1 MVFIPLKHVVG
12 AIQNQILIFRPVTGN
27 HVLQTNP
34 PSEYPVPESMGLQIR
49 LVNDIQ
55 SIAVAKPVQGCLVRI
70 MACAHRIDII
80 PLHHQKIK
88 SNDILVDCTPAVGAE
103 FMPVDA
109 VKYHTFSI
117 EMHDMI
123 NHLKPTESKGLQNR
137 FRSDSL
143 FIEDTNSQCVKIRIL
158 RAPQFYLSRIK
169 M

>member
-1 MVFIPLKHVVG
+1 MSSRRI
-12 AIQNQILIFRPVTGN
+12 
-27 HVLQTNP
+27 P

-137 FRSDSL
+137 FRPDSL
-143 FIEDTNSQCVKIRIL
+143 FIEDMNSQRVEIRIL